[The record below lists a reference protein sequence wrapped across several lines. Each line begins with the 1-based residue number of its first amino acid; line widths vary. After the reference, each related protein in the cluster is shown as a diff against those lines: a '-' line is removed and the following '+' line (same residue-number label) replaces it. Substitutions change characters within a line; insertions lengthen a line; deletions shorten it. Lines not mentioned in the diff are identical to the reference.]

1 MRTRNRFW
9 WFVMLGVLTVLL
21 ITGVLAGFFWI
32 QLAPAE
38 QALLLDI
45 LGRNFIYVFTVGVL
59 LLAGLGFAADGVFH
73 VYILPLSKL
82 VEEITLI
89 TTVNPSHRIA
99 LKGSRDV
106 DRLVAVINES
116 ADRVEALQG
125 RVEERIRLARAEAET
140 EKNILA
146 AFMADLPEGVLIC
159 NTDGRILFFNNRARE
174 YLSHN
179 RLAVGSPPG
188 GTDPFM
194 GLGRSIFTVID
205 KNLIVHALDEIAEKL
220 NTGETSAAA
229 HFVAVGQGDRLLQV
243 EAVPV
248 LNNRRDFNGFIL
260 ICNDITAQLEVDSR
274 VNVLFKSLVQRLRG
288 SLGGI
293 RSAVE
298 AMIAYPQMA
307 AKHSERFKAIIHEEA
322 LRIGELLAESQEAY
336 SRQVLT
342 RWPLVHMPAC
352 DLMEAVARKAEAKL
366 GLKLTIYGCEDDI
379 WLRVDSYSL
388 VLAALFLLERLKTH
402 LEVRDFNC
410 CIERR
415 GHFVCLDLRWVG
427 KPVKLDTLR
436 QWEAEELSVAG
447 EAIPLS
453 LREVVGH
460 HDAEIWSHA
469 SRRLKNT
476 AYLRL
481 FLPSCPSEAAC
492 TIRSITILPESRPE
506 FYDFDLFNQP
516 GQSPDLDERPLTELT
531 YTVFDTETT
540 GLDPHGGDRII
551 SIGAVR
557 IVNLRLRQED
567 FFDQLV
573 DPQRPLPPES
583 VEIHGIQPEMLEGQ
597 PTIATVLPLFQ
608 RYSEET
614 ILVAHNAAFDMLMLQ
629 LAEAETGVRFINPV
643 LDTLLLSSVVHPS
656 QGRHDMESISQRLG
670 ISVVG
675 RHTALGDAI
684 ATAEIFL
691 KLIPLLAK
699 QGIYTLRDAR
709 AAAQKSY
716 YARIRY

>member
-9 WFVMLGVLTVLL
+9 WFVMVGVLTVCL
-21 ITGVLAGFFWI
+21 IIGVLVGFFWI

-38 QALLLDI
+38 RALLLDL
-45 LGRNFIYVFTVGVL
+45 LGRSFIYVFTVAVM
-59 LLAGLGFAADGVFH
+59 LLAGLGFAVDGVFH

-82 VEEITLI
+82 VEEVTLI
-89 TTVNPSHRIA
+89 NTVNPSHRIA
-99 LKGSRDV
+99 MQGSSDV
-106 DRLVAVINES
+106 DRLVTAINEN
-116 ADRVEALQG
+116 ADRVEALQNG
-125 RVEERIRLARAEAET
+125 VEERIRLAKAEAET

-179 RLAVGSPPG
+179 RLSASSTASGL
-188 GTDPFM
+188 DPFM
-194 GLGRSIFTVID
+194 GLGRSVFTVID

-220 NTGETSAAA
+220 NTGEASAAA
-229 HFVAVGQGDRLLQV
+229 HFVAVGEGDRLLQV
-243 EAVPV
+243 ETVPV

-260 ICNDITAQLEVDSR
+260 ICNDITVQLEIDSR
-274 VNVLFKSLVQRLRG
+274 VNALFKSLVQKVRG

-293 RSAVE
+293 RSAIE
-298 AMIAYPQMA
+298 AMLAYPQMA
-307 AKHSERFKAIIHEEA
+307 AGQSERFKAIIHEEA
-322 LRIGELLAESQEAY
+322 LQIGELLADSEEAY

-342 RWPLVHMPAC
+342 RWPLAHMPAC
-352 DLMEAVARKAEAKL
+352 DLVEAIARKAEAKL
-366 GLKLTIYGCEDDI
+366 GLKLAIYGCEDDI
-379 WLRVDSYSL
+379 WVRVDSYSI
-388 VLAALFLLERLKTH
+388 VLAVLFLLERLKTH
-402 LEVRDFNC
+402 MGVRDFNC
-410 CIERR
+410 CLERR
-415 GHFVCLDLRWVG
+415 GRFVCLDLRWIG
-427 KPVKLDTLR
+427 KPVKIETLR

-447 EAIPLS
+447 EAIPLT
-453 LREVVGH
+453 LRDVVGH
-460 HDAEIWSHA
+460 HDAEIWSHS
-469 SRRLKNT
+469 SRRLQNT

-481 FLPSCPSEAAC
+481 FLPSCQSDTAC
-492 TIRSITILPESRPE
+492 NIRSITILPESRPE

-516 GQSPDLDERPLTELT
+516 GQSPDLDDRLLTELT

-540 GLDPHGGDRII
+540 GLNPRGGDRVI

-557 IVNLRLRQED
+557 IVNFRLRQED

-583 VEIHGIQPEMLEGQ
+583 VKIHGIQPEMLKAQ
-597 PTIATVLPLFQ
+597 PPITTVLPLFQ
-608 RYSEET
+608 RYTEET

-629 LAEAETGVRFINPV
+629 LAEAETGIRFINPV

-656 QGRHDMESISQRLG
+656 QGRHDMESISGRLG
-670 ISVVG
+670 VSVVG

-709 AAAQKSY
+709 AASQKSY